1 MFRVGE
7 STSMGSR
14 VSKGILQVATEHGN
28 KDEDDEHFAT
38 HDLLENE
45 NNFEYI
51 SQKEENCYQISLFLN
66 DRLFTIIHLYL
77 VE

>member
-28 KDEDDEHFAT
+28 KDEDDEHFAK

-45 NNFEYI
+45 TNLNI
-51 SQKEENCYQISLFLN
+51 NHKKKKIVTKFLSS
-66 DRLFTIIHLYL
+66 
-77 VE
+77 